1 MFESVRHLAR
11 LLSIGRTLVRYDA
24 LFPLETL
31 DLGVAVAWFARIFGG
46 RADSR
51 FVGQRPGARLAAA
64 LQALGPSFIKLG
76 QLLST
81 RPDLVG
87 AALADDLATLRDRM
101 PAFAAAQARQAIATE
116 LGSPVEA
123 LFSAFDER
131 PIAAASIAQVHFAV
145 TSDGRAVAVKVLR
158 PGIERAF
165 ERDLALFQWLAETA
179 ERTRPAL
186 RRLRPIA
193 VVRTLKDSATM
204 EMDLRLEAAAAS
216 ELAANFADNPRLQV
230 PAVDW
235 KRTAKRVLTSARV
248 DGIAIDDR
256 EALIAAGIDLR
267 AVAVSLVRVFL
278 QQVFRDGFFHAD
290 LHHGNLFV
298 TPESTIHA
306 VDFGIMGRLDAPM
319 RRFFGELLLA
329 FLNADYRRA
338 AELHFEAGIV
348 APDQSVDAFAQACRS
363 IGEPILGQSSDH
375 ISIGRLLGQLFE
387 TTEAFAMETQ
397 PQLLL
402 LQKTM
407 VVVEGVARSLDPE
420 LNIWEAGRPVLE
432 TWARETL
439 APDAQLKSALGQVAG
454 AARRFPD
461 LVARAEAAA
470 GVMTAEGLR
479 LHPDSARDI
488 AAAQARYRR
497 PLRLLV
503 WLAVVLLAVLLI
515 SQM

>member
-1 MFESVRHLAR
+1 MLETVGHIAR
-11 LLSIGRTLVRYDA
+11 LFSIGRTLVRYDA
-24 LFPLETL
+24 LFPFEAL
-31 DLGVAVAWFARIFGG
+31 DLGVAVGWVARVLGG
-46 RADSR
+46 RAGQR
-51 FVGQRPGARLAAA
+51 FVGQRPGVRLAAA

-87 AALADDLATLRDRM
+87 EAMADDLGTLRDRL
-101 PAFAAAQARQAIATE
+101 PPFAVAQARRAIATE

-123 LFSAFDER
+123 LFSAFEER

-145 TSDGRAVAVKVLR
+145 TSAGRAVAVKVLR

-165 ERDLALFQWLAETA
+165 ERDLALFLWLAEMA

-186 RRLRPIA
+186 RRLRPVA

-216 ELAANFADNPRLQV
+216 ELATNFADDPRLEV

-235 KRTAKRVLTSARV
+235 ERTAKRVLTLARV
-248 DGIAIDDR
+248 EGIAIDDR
-256 EALIAAGIDLR
+256 QVLVAAGIDLS
-267 AVAVSLVRVFL
+267 AVAVDLVQIFL
-278 QQVFRDGFFHAD
+278 EQVFRDGFFHAD

-298 TPESTIHA
+298 TPDGTIHA
-306 VDFGIMGRLDAPM
+306 VDFGIMGRLDGPM

-329 FLNADYRRA
+329 FLDADYQRA

-363 IGEPILGQSSDH
+363 IGEPILGQSADR

-387 TTEAFAMETQ
+387 TTEAFAMQTQ

-407 VVVEGVARSLDPE
+407 VVVEGVGRGLDPE
-420 LNIWEAGRPVLE
+420 INIWEAGRPVLE
-432 TWARETL
+432 RWARETL
-439 APDAQLKSALGQVAG
+439 SPDARLKETLGQAAG
-454 AARRFPD
+454 VARRLPD

-470 GVMTAEGLR
+470 GAVTAEGLR
-479 LHPDSARDI
+479 LHPDSARAI

-497 PLRLLV
+497 PLHLLL